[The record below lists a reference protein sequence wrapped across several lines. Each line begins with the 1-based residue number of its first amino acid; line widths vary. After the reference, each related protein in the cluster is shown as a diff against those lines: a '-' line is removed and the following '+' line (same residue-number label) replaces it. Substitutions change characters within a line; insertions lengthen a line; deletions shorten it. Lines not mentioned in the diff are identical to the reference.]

1 MDAVKPLCD
10 RCVRMGVLNSVM
22 VSYRALDE
30 LFDTQ
35 LGIPYHCE
43 SGRHE
48 RAYHAYD
55 GYTSP
60 FETTKASANLCRYC
74 EHHAGRYALFI
85 SVAESRSEVIL
96 RCPHCEQELLASFRI
111 HFPRAADVGG
121 MIARGPSIGKP
132 S

>member
-55 GYTSP
+55 GYHHLSRRPGPAPIFADT
-60 FETTKASANLCRYC
+60 ANTVPEGTRYSFPTPN
-74 EHHAGRYALFI
+74 RALT
-85 SVAESRSEVIL
+85 
-96 RCPHCEQELLASFRI
+96 
-111 HFPRAADVGG
+111 
-121 MIARGPSIGKP
+121 
-132 S
+132 